1 MPDLTE
7 TTTADPGTPSAA
19 SAPTPP
25 TASPPAADAFADR
38 FLASWL
44 GAIDM
49 LAVHVGDRLGWYR
62 ALAESG
68 PLTSTA
74 LAQATGTAERYAREW
89 LEQQAAAGVLVAEDP
104 GAAPALD
111 ADPQD
116 LGRARAYALP
126 AAHAEVL
133 TDASSLAY
141 MAPMARFVG
150 TIGSQLP
157 RLLESYRDGGG
168 VSWDQMG
175 DDARQAQ
182 ADVNR
187 PWFDQRLAP
196 TLAAM
201 PDVHEALS
209 RPGAR
214 VVDVGCGFG
223 WSTLALARAYPRAEV
238 HGIDV
243 DQASVAAARAAA
255 AEAGLAKRAFFH
267 LADAAELAVAQP
279 YDAAFAFECVHDLP
293 RPAAVLEA
301 VRRAMKPDGVVVVMD
316 EAVAEEFHAP
326 ADDVDRLMYGYSL
339 FVCLPDGLS
348 TSPSA
353 GTGTVMRPATLRRYA
368 RAAGYAGV
376 EVLPVDDFGFF
387 RFYRLLLGSEG
398 GRTSRGR
405 GVPPE

>member
-1 MPDLTE
+1 MADRTD
-7 TTTADPGTPSAA
+7 TTTVGADPGTTS
-19 SAPTPP
+19 S
-25 TASPPAADAFADR
+25 ASPPTTDAFAER
-38 FLASWL
+38 LFAATL
-44 GAIDM
+44 GAVDV

-89 LEQQAAAGVLVAEDP
+89 LEQQAATGFLVAEDP

-111 ADPQD
+111 ADPQV
-116 LGRARAYALP
+116 LGRARTYALP

-133 TDASSLAY
+133 TDESSLAY
-141 MAPMARFVG
+141 LAPLARFVG
-150 TIGSQLP
+150 AIGPQLP

-168 VSWDQMG
+168 VSWDQLG

-187 PWFDQRLAP
+187 PWFAQRLAP
-196 TLAAM
+196 TLAAL

-243 DQASVAAARAAA
+243 DRPSVAAARVAA
-255 AEAGLAKRAFFH
+255 AEAGLARRAYFH

-279 YDAAFAFECVHDLP
+279 YDAAFAFECVHDMP
-293 RPAAVLEA
+293 RPTAVLEA

-326 ADDVDRLMYGYSL
+326 ADDVDRIMYGYSL

-348 TSPSA
+348 TTPSA

-368 RAAGYAGV
+368 REAGYSGV
-376 EVLPVDDFGFF
+376 EVLPVDDFSFF
-387 RFYRLLLGSEG
+387 RFYRLLLGPRD
-398 GRTSRGR
+398 GRTSRGG

>member
-1 MPDLTE
+1 MTDQPRGTDPSIPAPLDTE
-7 TTTADPGTPSAA
+7 S
-19 SAPTPP
+19 
-25 TASPPAADAFADR
+25 FADR
-38 FLASWL
+38 LFAATL
-44 GAIDM
+44 GAVDV

-74 LAQATGTAERYAREW
+74 LAEATGTAERYAREW
-89 LEQQAAAGVLVAEDP
+89 LEQQAATGVLVAEDP
-104 GAAPALD
+104 GASPALG

-116 LGRARAYALP
+116 LALARAYALP

-133 TDASSLAY
+133 TDASSLSY
-141 MAPMARFVG
+141 LAPLARFVG
-150 TIGSQLP
+150 AIGPQLP
-157 RLLESYRDGGG
+157 RLLEAYRDGGG
-168 VSWDQMG
+168 VSWEQLG

-187 PWFDQRLAP
+187 PWFEQRLAP
-196 TLAAM
+196 TLAAL
-201 PDVHEALS
+201 PAVHEALS

-214 VVDVGCGFG
+214 VLDVGCGFG

-243 DQASVAAARAAA
+243 DRPSVAAARAAA
-255 AEAGLAKRAFFH
+255 AEAGLAARTRFH
-267 LADAAELAVAQP
+267 LADAAELTGVEP
-279 YDAAFAFECVHDLP
+279 FDAALAFECVHDMP

-301 VRRAMKPDGVVVVMD
+301 VRRVMRPDGVVVVMD
-316 EAVAEEFHAP
+316 EAVGDEFRAP
-326 ADDVDRLMYGYSL
+326 ADDVDRIMYGYSL

-368 RAAGYAGV
+368 LEAGYAGI

-387 RFYRLLLGSEG
+387 RFYLLPLTPPDGRPETRTAEG
-398 GRTSRGR
+398 DAH
-405 GVPPE
+405 VPE